1 MVVDLVGDRVTESE
15 FARQARDGGLA
26 DDGELRSM
34 AAAWREWGEHPD
46 GWLVILNGEVLAT
59 RGSRAGAAPQ
69 G

>member
-46 GWLVILNGEVLAT
+46 GWLVIMHGEVLAT
-59 RGSRAGAAPQ
+59 R
-69 G
+69 